1 MDCEFVLPLHP
12 EDLERAADDDR
23 FVVEQL
29 QDIEAIGES
38 DAAEL
43 LDAVFERIGGD
54 AEEILDHSNFDVL
67 YSFVKTF
74 PNCSSGLKRRIIIT
88 LCNRLG
94 VVQAGIVHFRRDAG
108 DSEEQ
113 SARSRTR
120 NALKMYSFL
129 LGWIADVEEKNFASA
144 KAQESAQ
151 AAATG
156 KGRGKGR
163 SKKPASDADFN
174 WEECR
179 FQIVHSLTLTFE
191 NDGEVAGLWGASAPE
206 AEFLSLHLRAAFA
219 ILEKAVGAHLREV
232 RQRVCRL
239 VAAPVLRYKESN
251 CATEAATTLV
261 NSIRRSEAMGLHGAE
276 LVCCFPEGSPAR
288 KSFLELVLVEIGRL
302 DHKDLARDNEGAKSF
317 CTFLTEL
324 GDRAP
329 ADALTQ
335 MRHVYPLISGESYH
349 MRNAVV
355 AVAARCLDYLATL
368 PESEMREKTRASFIE
383 MLRARARDVSAYTR
397 GRVLQA
403 WTYLVENT
411 CAEKR
416 VLLPTEFRTV
426 AAVAARRLE
435 DKSAIVRKSAVQL
448 LGTLLEHNPFRPSLR
463 LAPIEADVARL
474 QAAVD
479 AELEALRAA
488 AGASAAARAGVAG
501 RAAGAG
507 AGAGAG
513 AEAAEKEDGMDAE
526 GGDAA
531 AEAEAEAEA
540 EAGVE
545 VEATVADEELTS
557 ERLTKLRAELERE
570 ATARDLVKELGEAM
584 PGICQ
589 LLGSRTAGDV
599 TEAVD
604 FLVKAHALQ
613 LDAAEEGIRR
623 MLLLVWSKEGD
634 ISTRVLDAFKR
645 IYLQPILPDAPHLSA
660 DQREARFAQAVAH
673 GLVRLAVQANL
684 GELTSL
690 EELVACLTRAGDLP
704 ASVIA
709 ALWDFFSHRIPNV
722 KKENARGALMVL
734 CFAGNARPEI
744 IHANVQTLISVGFGP
759 RCRDDE
765 LVARYTCVALQ
776 KLAKREFPDLK
787 RALEAKLKPG
797 HAIFRKLARIIE
809 GEGLNDASWFPAAEQ
824 AINAVYALCL
834 RPEELCAELLRRLAR
849 RVFGDGSSSSSSS
862 ASGSDAAS
870 GRGSSGSSSSS
881 GGGAE
886 GGDAMAADA
895 EAPAPAPAEAAAA
908 APGEATP
915 GQLARL
921 FFVVGHVA
929 LKHVVYMEEV
939 AALIKRRRAQIE
951 LLTQQEAADK
961 ATALKAAK
969 EKDAAAAK
977 EKEKRKG
984 KKKAGEEEED
994 AEEGGAEGGAKP
1006 RKSGRKSAAGN
1017 DLDEELGI
1025 SAAAADAEEEAL
1037 REMTERQLLGD
1048 SLLGAFGP
1056 LVARVCE
1063 QPRRYSDPALKAS
1076 AVLAL
1081 CKLMCVSSEFCE
1093 AHLQL
1098 LFSVLKAA
1106 PEAGVRSNIVISLGD
1121 IAFRFPN
1128 QVDPWTEHVYAR
1140 LRDEDTTVRK
1150 NTLMVLSHLV
1160 LNDMVKVKGNI
1171 GEMALCLVDG
1181 EPRIKDLAHLFFQEL
1196 SKKSNNPIYNILPD
1210 VISRLS
1216 VDPAVSASSFQAV
1229 MKVLLPF
1236 VTLER
1241 QIESLH
1247 EKLCHRFPGTQE
1259 PHVWRNIAFCISQ
1272 LPCNDKSAKKLGDL
1286 FPLYAPA
1293 LGDKDVYDCFVGTIA
1308 KAKRSTKAETKQ
1320 AAEELEAKM
1329 NAAHQQGVEDRETVE
1344 KATNATKGRRG
1355 RKAPARA
1362 GSDAEEDKE
1371 NAGRKTSNANEAS
1384 DDDGAG
1390 AAPKA
1395 RGKVSKTPAKG
1406 RGPKAAA
1413 KGKGRGGGRKK
1424 AAAPSSGEEE
1434 ASGDA
1439 MELDEAPAPRRRAAA
1454 ARGKAKAKPASDEEE
1469 EEQEEAP
1476 VLKPRNRTAAA
1487 AAGPAA
1493 AGKARGR
1500 AGAARRAKVA
1510 DSEDEASD
1518 CD

>member
-1 MDCEFVLPLHP
+1 
-12 EDLERAADDDR
+12 
-23 FVVEQL
+23 
-29 QDIEAIGES
+29 
-38 DAAEL
+38 
-43 LDAVFERIGGD
+43 
-54 AEEILDHSNFDVL
+54 
-67 YSFVKTF
+67 
-74 PNCSSGLKRRIIIT
+74 
-88 LCNRLG
+88 
-94 VVQAGIVHFRRDAG
+94 
-108 DSEEQ
+108 
-113 SARSRTR
+113 
-120 NALKMYSFL
+120 
-129 LGWIADVEEKNFASA
+129 
-144 KAQESAQ
+144 
-151 AAATG
+151 
-156 KGRGKGR
+156 
-163 SKKPASDADFN
+163 
-174 WEECR
+174 
-179 FQIVHSLTLTFE
+179 
-191 NDGEVAGLWGASAPE
+191 
-206 AEFLSLHLRAAFA
+206 
-219 ILEKAVGAHLREV
+219 
-232 RQRVCRL
+232 
-239 VAAPVLRYKESN
+239 
-251 CATEAATTLV
+251 
-261 NSIRRSEAMGLHGAE
+261 
-276 LVCCFPEGSPAR
+276 
-288 KSFLELVLVEIGRL
+288 
-302 DHKDLARDNEGAKSF
+302 
-317 CTFLTEL
+317 
-324 GDRAP
+324 
-329 ADALTQ
+329 
-335 MRHVYPLISGESYH
+335 MR
-349 MRNAVV
+349 
-355 AVAARCLDYLATL
+355 
-368 PESEMREKTRASFIE
+368 
-383 MLRARARDVSAYTR
+383 
-397 GRVLQA
+397 
-403 WTYLVENT
+403 
-411 CAEKR
+411 
-416 VLLPTEFRTV
+416 PT
-426 AAVAARRLE
+426 
-435 DKSAIVRKSAVQL
+435 
-448 LGTLLEHNPFRPSLR
+448 H
-463 LAPIEADVARL
+463 
-474 QAAVD
+474 
-479 AELEALRAA
+479 
-488 AGASAAARAGVAG
+488 
-501 RAAGAG
+501 
-507 AGAGAG
+507 
-513 AEAAEKEDGMDAE
+513 
-526 GGDAA
+526 
-531 AEAEAEAEA
+531 
-540 EAGVE
+540 
-545 VEATVADEELTS
+545 
-557 ERLTKLRAELERE
+557 
-570 ATARDLVKELGEAM
+570 
-584 PGICQ
+584 
-589 LLGSRTAGDV
+589 
-599 TEAVD
+599 
-604 FLVKAHALQ
+604 
-613 LDAAEEGIRR
+613 
-623 MLLLVWSKEGD
+623 
-634 ISTRVLDAFKR
+634 
-645 IYLQPILPDAPHLSA
+645 
-660 DQREARFAQAVAH
+660 
-673 GLVRLAVQANL
+673 
-684 GELTSL
+684 
-690 EELVACLTRAGDLP
+690 
-704 ASVIA
+704 
-709 ALWDFFSHRIPNV
+709 
-722 KKENARGALMVL
+722 
-734 CFAGNARPEI
+734 
-744 IHANVQTLISVGFGP
+744 
-759 RCRDDE
+759 
-765 LVARYTCVALQ
+765 
-776 KLAKREFPDLK
+776 LK
-787 RALEAKLKPG
+787 RALEAKLRPG

-809 GEGLNDASWFPAAEQ
+809 GEGLSDASWFPAAEQ

-870 GRGSSGSSSSS
+870 GRGSSGSSSSGNGS
-881 GGGAE
+881 AE

-895 EAPAPAPAEAAAA
+895 EAPAPAPDAAAA
-908 APGEATP
+908 APGRGEATP

-994 AEEGGAEGGAKP
+994 AEEGGAKGGAKP

-1128 QVDPWTEHVYAR
+1128 QVDPWTEHIYAR

-1293 LGDKDVYDCFVGTIA
+1293 LGDTDVYDCFVGTIA

-1371 NAGRKTSNANEAS
+1371 NAGRKTSNVNEAS

-1390 AAPKA
+1390 AAPRPAA
-1395 RGKVSKTPAKG
+1395 RSAPPRARPPVPCGRARRDAALQVSKTPAKG

-1439 MELDEAPAPRRRAAA
+1439 MELDEAPAPRRRAAT

-1469 EEQEEAP
+1469 EEEEEEEP
-1476 VLKPRNRTAAA
+1476 VLKPRNRAAA
-1487 AAGPAA
+1487 GAAGPAA
-1493 AGKARGR
+1493 AGKAQAR

-1510 DSEDEASD
+1510 DSEDAASD